1 MIIFSQSSVNG
12 TTGTSVESDSTYIHI
27 RSLKE
32 PDTILGK
39 TLDFYITGSS
49 GSGDFKQYIKSVTA
63 DSTYSS
69 KQSIQTL
76 ITSDYESTDAGK
88 LGFEV
93 RGDGWQIS
101 KNKLKPTQE
110 ESFHQNYLKQH
121 KNKRE
126 T

>member
-1 MIIFSQSSVNG
+1 MTIFIS
-12 TTGTSVESDSTYIHI
+12 

-32 PDTILGK
+32 PDTIVDK

-76 ITSDYESTDAGK
+76 ITSDYESTDAK

-93 RGDGWQIS
+93 RGDG
-101 KNKLKPTQE
+101 
-110 ESFHQNYLKQH
+110 
-121 KNKRE
+121 
-126 T
+126 